1 MHSINLPPS
10 RNGLQIKSAALVP
23 NVRSRERGHFHVCV
37 YQRGLVS
44 EKELSNVESK
54 LYLKPPWNGLRTK
67 GPHFVLKTR
76 EYTKG

>member
-1 MHSINLPPS
+1 MS
-10 RNGLQIKSAALVP
+10 GVEKGVTTMLV
-23 NVRSRERGHFHVCV
+23 NIRA
-37 YQRGLVS
+37 GLVS